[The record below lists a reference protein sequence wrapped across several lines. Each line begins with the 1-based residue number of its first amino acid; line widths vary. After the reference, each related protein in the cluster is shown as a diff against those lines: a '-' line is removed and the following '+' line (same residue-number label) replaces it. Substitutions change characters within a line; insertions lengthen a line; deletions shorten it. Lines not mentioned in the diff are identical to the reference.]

1 VGGGGG
7 EEKRCVASRVGRKQ
21 PPPLERIMIQ
31 MMVFHNYLIWMSVCL
46 STCVVCEP
54 ARST

>member
-21 PPPLERIMIQ
+21 PPPLER
-31 MMVFHNYLIWMSVCL
+31 F
-46 STCVVCEP
+46 
-54 ARST
+54 R